1 MQGEIFKALGSK
13 TRVAMIKCLLHREY
27 HVSGL
32 ARALGISVPVAA
44 KHVKIL
50 ENVGVVE
57 SEVFG
62 KTHVL
67 RVNRNRLY
75 EAMDTF
81 SDEYDIEVEQGASL
95 LSALKEVAGVGLKR
109 VADREYIVSIDNEE
123 GFYVYEVN
131 GKLPDTPINEYKL
144 DKVQEIEIKRL
155 VSVVKKKVRVKVSAN
170 AKIEKKQ
177 G

>member
-1 MQGEIFKALGSK
+1 
-13 TRVAMIKCLLHREY
+13 
-27 HVSGL
+27 
-32 ARALGISVPVAA
+32 
-44 KHVKIL
+44 
-50 ENVGVVE
+50 
-57 SEVFG
+57 
-62 KTHVL
+62 
-67 RVNRNRLY
+67 
-75 EAMDTF
+75 MDTF

-109 VADREYIVSIDNEE
+109 VADREYIVSIDDEE

-144 DKVQEIEIKRL
+144 DKVEEIEIKRL
-155 VSVVKKKVRVKVSAN
+155 VPVVKKKVRVKVSAI